1 MSANSFCRGDHPHD
15 HGRYIQPPLVR
26 SLATPIVARYR
37 TVHVDL
43 PTWTECPPLTE
54 IVRVAVVLKPTK
66 GEPLAYVAESPD
78 GSRRRYAVELPAEP
92 HAPGWLPAGTYGVQV
107 LVWVGAEPEPRRWT
121 SLVDDMQ
128 TVESEMAV
136 EIAEEPRRPLVSGQE
151 AA

>member
-1 MSANSFCRGDHPHD
+1 M
-15 HGRYIQPPLVR
+15 
-26 SLATPIVARYR
+26 
-37 TVHVDL
+37 
-43 PTWTECPPLTE
+43 TE

-66 GEPLAYVAESPD
+66 GEPLAYVAESSD

-107 LVWVGAEPEPRRWT
+107 LGVGRRGAGAAQVGSGSSTIARRW
-121 SLVDDMQ
+121 Q
-128 TVESEMAV
+128 REMAV

>member
-1 MSANSFCRGDHPHD
+1 MWSAK
-15 HGRYIQPPLVR
+15 
-26 SLATPIVARYR
+26 TPIVARYR

-43 PTWTECPPLTE
+43 PAWAECPPLTE

-107 LVWVGAEPEPRRWT
+107 LVWVAGEPEPRTWT
-121 SLVDDMQ
+121 PVVKDTEGRKHPL
-128 TVESEMAV
+128 AL
-136 EIAEEPRRPLVSGQE
+136 EIAEEPRRPLASGQE